1 MLGKTAKVYV
11 RGQRRVGGNLLQRDI
26 TQTYKTPR
34 KIPRETSVTLTPDQL
49 SALAGGCSIPTT
61 SLARCNTRSST
72 SLQFA
77 PLGAVAA
84 PGVTQLLMP
93 SEAPLAALLLRRGQ
107 GAGGKDLAHSHW
119 PEMSAAWKMET
130 VITRNPIFVTFY
142 WNKFLI
148 ITAISLGKDC
158 ISLTKKYPLILL
170 IFNYAIYFI
179 GWYFYTIFVANI

>member
-130 VITRNPIFVTFY
+130 VITRNPYFCNFLLKQVLNY
-142 WNKFLI
+142 YSYKFGEGLHFPYKEI
-148 ITAISLGKDC
+148 
-158 ISLTKKYPLILL
+158 PLD
-170 IFNYAIYFI
+170 FTYF
-179 GWYFYTIFVANI
+179 